1 MMEDIT
7 QGNPRQI
14 GTHCDLIRTVL
25 FNSLTQSL
33 LVGDQ
38 NGQVKQYEKENQSFT
53 MIKDYGDLGVG
64 WVVSSTQVGGFA
76 IFGGTDYSLVAID
89 ISKRRVFPELL
100 KSPFG
105 LTYSLEVCEGV
116 DSNVY
121 LSLGGGLPDYSSDA
135 SDWLDVTLLYDNHKK
150 DSPKLPEEMNQ
161 ADVTLRKKDQ
171 IINSLNLKIK
181 QLKSSLQKQADQNQ
195 GTSNKKES
203 GRKMNL

>member
-1 MMEDIT
+1 M
-7 QGNPRQI
+7 
-14 GTHCDLIRTVL
+14 
-25 FNSLTQSL
+25 
-33 LVGDQ
+33 
-38 NGQVKQYEKENQSFT
+38 
-53 MIKDYGDLGVG
+53 
-64 WVVSSTQVGGFA
+64 
-76 IFGGTDYSLVAID
+76 
-89 ISKRRVFPELL
+89 
-100 KSPFG
+100 
-105 LTYSLEVCEGV
+105 

-150 DSPKLPEEMNQ
+150 DSPKLPEQMNQ